1 MCFLVKIHL
10 DIECFAL
17 DLLIYMQKMC
27 FQRHL
32 LSLQPKAQCVRWQ
45 IFFPYFRGFFHKLH
59 HADLAFF
66 GLSSDFL
73 SHSLTFRGYSIMFNL
88 RKFSVN

>member
-17 DLLIYMQKMC
+17 DLLVYIQKMC

-32 LSLQPKAQCVRWQ
+32 LSATTIIVKGTMCP
-45 IFFPYFRGFFHKLH
+45 
-59 HADLAFF
+59 LA
-66 GLSSDFL
+66 DFL
-73 SHSLTFRGYSIMFNL
+73 FIF
-88 RKFSVN
+88 